1 MKTRT
6 KLWIVLTM
14 GACSSGASPPPGPS
28 GNGGAVGG
36 TGVELP
42 GSGGIA
48 DAGATGGGGAGGS
61 PDSGVVW
68 DGARE
73 AHATLAWYVFG
84 IEDSAHDAPLLC
96 AEVGAAS
103 VTVALTEQGTGV
115 TYAQGPA
122 PCGDGRLTTA
132 SLTAG
137 AYAATFSLYGDPA
150 IYGDST
156 ILLDRFL
163 STTILDV
170 QPGANDFTDTYA
182 PFLVQALTV
191 SWELSSQ
198 SAPVTCAS
206 VGASS
211 VDLEFSVRD
220 ATTWVTKRFDCAS
233 GSGISYAVP
242 LDAGAVPWRLRLLD
256 ATGKD
261 LQLID
266 DETVTFSG
274 RSDARLGTQIFSF

>member
-6 KLWIVLTM
+6 KLWIVLM
-14 GACSSGASPPPGPS
+14 MSACSSSTSSPPEPPG
-28 GNGGAVGG
+28 NDGAVGG
-36 TGVELP
+36 VDAELP

-48 DAGATGGGGAGGS
+48 DAGATGGGGSSGS
-61 PDSGVVW
+61 PDSGVAQ
-68 DGARE
+68 DAGGE
-73 AHATLAWYVFG
+73 AHATFAWHVFD
-84 IEDSAHDAPLLC
+84 IEDSAHDAPLPC

-103 VTVALTEQGTGV
+103 VTVALTEQATGV
-115 TYAQGPA
+115 TYTQGPA
-122 PCGDGRLTTA
+122 PCADGRLTTA
-132 SLTAG
+132 SLPAG

-150 IYGDST
+150 IYGDAT

-163 STTILDV
+163 STTILDL

-191 SWELSSQ
+191 SWELSAQ

-206 VGASS
+206 VGATY
-211 VDLEFSVRD
+211 VDLEFSVTD
-220 ATTWVTKRFDCAS
+220 TTTWVTSQFDCAS

-242 LDAGAVPWRLRLLD
+242 LDAGMVPWRLRLLD
-256 ATGKD
+256 ATGTD

-266 DETVTFSG
+266 GDTVTFSG
-274 RSDARLGTQIFSF
+274 RSDARLGTQTFSF